1 MDAKLKNSTFD
12 KLKLA
17 PIALAAGAG
26 LMMAAAVPG
35 QAASQLSVDFSPN
48 TSTVAAGYAGFIFS
62 NNSAPGTRTYLSGST
77 GYTGSMDTGT
87 GIGVTLASVSG
98 SSAFRM
104 IDRGGT
110 NLLLRDFAGLDGIN
124 LGQDLKFAGLVAG
137 SYSLTIP
144 LTDTNNQQGVVDVQ
158 LSTNGG
164 TSFSNVHDNLA
175 YGLNLGRSAVL
186 KFKADGIND
195 VIARFWTGGNQF
207 GVTGQTGN
215 SVNINRIFTM
225 NGFVLTR
232 VPEPS
237 LSILGTVLV
246 LGFLPILKK
255 KFPSND
261 KH

>member
-1 MDAKLKNSTFD
+1 MQE
-12 KLKLA
+12 
-17 PIALAAGAG
+17 
-26 LMMAAAVPG
+26 V
-35 QAASQLSVDFSPN
+35 
-48 TSTVAAGYAGFIFS
+48 Y
-62 NNSAPGTRTYLSGST
+62 
-77 GYTGSMDTGT
+77 
-87 GIGVTLASVSG
+87 
-98 SSAFRM
+98 
-104 IDRGGT
+104 
-110 NLLLRDFAGLDGIN
+110 
-124 LGQDLKFAGLVAG
+124 LKFAGLVAG

-144 LTDTNNQQGVVDVQ
+144 LTDTNNQDGVVDVQ

-164 TSFSNVHDNLA
+164 TSFSNVYDNLA